1 MTRRVS
7 HSDGWVGHGL
17 SGRGARAGHQRALG
31 CEHVV
36 LSRYD
41 LTMSECIHCHKN
53 RVHYF
58 FCCKKS
64 EAVLVGKSPSEKKE
78 VAIEK
83 KKQKLIS
90 GDTLKGVLAIMI
102 DDGIIEA
109 IDDSGDTRYQL
120 TEKGELISRAI
131 GVPPYGKA

>member
-1 MTRRVS
+1 M
-7 HSDGWVGHGL
+7 
-17 SGRGARAGHQRALG
+17 
-31 CEHVV
+31 
-36 LSRYD
+36 
-41 LTMSECIHCHKN
+41 
-53 RVHYF
+53 
-58 FCCKKS
+58 
-64 EAVLVGKSPSEKKE
+64 LVGKSPSEKKE